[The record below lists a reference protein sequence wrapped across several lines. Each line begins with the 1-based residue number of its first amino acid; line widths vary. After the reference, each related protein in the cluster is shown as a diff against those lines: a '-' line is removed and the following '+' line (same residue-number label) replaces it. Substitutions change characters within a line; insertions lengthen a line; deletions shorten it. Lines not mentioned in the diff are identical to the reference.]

1 MEMSESILTSIK
13 KLLGI
18 QEECEEFDADILMH
32 INSAIFT
39 LRQIGVGP
47 DSIYTVY
54 DKSQTYDD
62 YLGEGKPEQAQVKTY
77 LYYKVRVGWDPPS
90 SSFAIDSLEK
100 KIQEAEWRLKTEI
113 EVFRELSDSGGGE
126 DSK

>member
-1 MEMSESILTSIK
+1 MEMSESILTSVK

-62 YLGEGKPEQAQVKTY
+62 YLGEGNPEQAQVKTY

-90 SSFAIDSLEK
+90 SSFAVEALEK
-100 KIQEAEWRLKTEI
+100 KIQEAEWRLKIEV